1 MFIGVEGRIGRG
13 DLFIGHD
20 LISKRGNLKSNIN
33 VQDNLSINLFG
44 EQVFIYIYMKGMG
57 EGRLYWRK
65 KVLIDVFIYMTY

>member
-1 MFIGVEGRIGRG
+1 MFIGEEGRIGRG

-44 EQVFIYIYMKGMG
+44 EQVFIYIY
-57 EGRLYWRK
+57 
-65 KVLIDVFIYMTY
+65 IYI